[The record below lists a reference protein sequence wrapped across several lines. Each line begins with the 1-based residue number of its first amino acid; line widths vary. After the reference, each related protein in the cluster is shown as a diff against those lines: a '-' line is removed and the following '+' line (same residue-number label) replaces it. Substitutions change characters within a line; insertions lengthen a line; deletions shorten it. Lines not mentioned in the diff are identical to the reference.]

1 MTKEYCNEI
10 GQVVFFDQKK
20 GWGFIN
26 ILKGTNEYEDKRI
39 FTHFSS
45 INCQNGFKK
54 LFPGE
59 YVSLNVVINE
69 DEQDEKK
76 KLQSQNVTGLFGNL
90 LLIDNENHNYKIY
103 KKFDNEN

>member
-1 MTKEYCNEI
+1 MTERYGNEI

-26 ILKGTNEYEDKRI
+26 IIKGNENYINKRI

-45 INCQNGFKK
+45 IECKNGFKK
-54 LFPGE
+54 LYPGE

-69 DEQDEKK
+69 EETNEDK

-90 LLIDNENHNYKIY
+90 LLIDNEHNNYKVFR
-103 KKFDNEN
+103 KFEN